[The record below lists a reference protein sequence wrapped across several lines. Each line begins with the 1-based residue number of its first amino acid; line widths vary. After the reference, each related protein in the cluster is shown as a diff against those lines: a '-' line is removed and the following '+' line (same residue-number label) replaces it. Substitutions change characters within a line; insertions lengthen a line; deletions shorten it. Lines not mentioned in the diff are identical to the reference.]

1 MFMDALIDPESDVPN
16 PITSGN
22 NRVIMKLN
30 KRWIRY
36 YDFSLGVIAPRREGK
51 FESPNLKSHYERLK
65 V

>member
-1 MFMDALIDPESDVPN
+1 VLI
-16 PITSGN
+16 G
-22 NRVIMKLN
+22 RVIMKLN

-36 YDFSLGVIAPRREGK
+36 YDFSLGVIAPRRAGK